1 MPDLSSPDPTF
12 LTETPKDRHD
22 IVGAMAFAVSA
33 ASAAVHGYGFY
44 LAQEATRIAPHARE
58 GGAGFA
64 LMAPV
69 WWAVLAGIGL
79 ALLGGTLLLVA
90 CVTHRGSIFS
100 ILHLLTLVALMP
112 FAYAALRLFGLLAWV
127 MPGLAFL

>member
-1 MPDLSSPDPTF
+1 MPGRASPDPTF
-12 LTETPKDRHD
+12 LTETPRDRHD

-112 FAYAALRLFGLLAWV
+112 FAYAALRLFGLLA
-127 MPGLAFL
+127 

>member
-1 MPDLSSPDPTF
+1 MPGRASPDPTF
-12 LTETPKDRHD
+12 LTETPRDRHD

-33 ASAAVHGYGFY
+33 ASAAVHGYGFH
-44 LAQEATRIAPHARE
+44 LAREAAGIAPHARE
-58 GGAGFA
+58 GGDGFA

-69 WWAVLAGIGL
+69 WWVVLVGVGL

-112 FAYAALRLFGLLAWV
+112 FAYSALRLFGLLA
-127 MPGLAFL
+127 

>member
-12 LTETPKDRHD
+12 LTECPRGRHD